1 MENLI
6 SHLEFHN
13 NLIFRVIWQWNVL
26 SSRARNDIKAL
37 MLKMTNLFPMW
48 CSLSSN
54 MSLISCS
61 IILCKTH
68 GFKNWTRLACR
79 TVDQWTF
86 RFDPSQW
93 TILWSNRHWTVQ
105 TNGWTVEPDKP
116 FDFLQTGHSLI
127 LQIFVYY
134 LRSPLS
140 TRPIPRPTLTK
151 LKLIISPS

>member
-1 MENLI
+1 MTVECVVFKGKEWHKSLDVENDQLI
-6 SHLEFHN
+6 PHVVL
-13 NLIFRVIWQWNVL
+13 LVI
-26 SSRARNDIKAL
+26 
-37 MLKMTNLFPMW
+37 T
-48 CSLSSN
+48 
-54 MSLISCS
+54 CS

-68 GFKNWTRLACR
+68 GFKNWTGPACR
-79 TVDQWTF
+79 IVDQWTF